1 MTLVRS
7 NRREPRIVFSAR
19 PSVATFPVLPAFEEF
34 ENRMNRFIERAFADS
49 FGAPAAS
56 QATDWVPPMSIVETD
71 KEFTI
76 SAELPGLD
84 QKDVDVS
91 VEDGLLTI
99 KGEKIQERE
108 EKKEPDE
115 EQKKVYLYER
125 SYGSFCRSFALPPTV
140 DAARVD
146 AVFKK
151 GVLKVH
157 LPKSAEAKPNGRKI
171 EIKSV

>member
-1 MTLVRS
+1 MVT
-7 NRREPRIVFSAR
+7 
-19 PSVATFPVLPAFEEF
+19 
-34 ENRMNRFIERAFADS
+34 
-49 FGAPAAS
+49 
-56 QATDWVPPMSIVETD
+56 
-71 KEFTI
+71 
-76 SAELPGLD
+76 AELPGLD

-108 EKKEPDE
+108 EKKERDE

-125 SYGSFCRSFALPPTV
+125 SYGSFYRSFALPPAV
-140 DAARVD
+140 DAAKVN
-146 AVFKK
+146 AVCAK

>member
-1 MTLVRS
+1 
-7 NRREPRIVFSAR
+7 
-19 PSVATFPVLPAFEEF
+19 
-34 ENRMNRFIERAFADS
+34 MNRFIERAFSDSFADS
-49 FGAPAAS
+49 FGAPAAPH
-56 QATDWVPPMSIVETD
+56 AIDWVPPMSIVETD
-71 KEFTI
+71 KEFMVT
-76 SAELPGLD
+76 AELPGLD

-125 SYGSFCRSFALPPTV
+125 TYGSFYRSFALPPTV
-140 DAARVD
+140 DAAKVN
-146 AVFKK
+146 AVFAK

-157 LPKSAEAKPNGRKI
+157 LPKSAEMKPNGRKI
-171 EIKSV
+171 EVKSL